1 MVDLSKEMAELAEG
15 LKAGATSHCRVLQFV
30 SALAGEGTSTVAREF
45 ARYMS
50 ERSQLG
56 VWLIELDLLR
66 GAQFASLK
74 AEQTRYGV
82 LGTPTRASV
91 DGSMFF
97 DLSPKLTNSN
107 GQPWPNAGYLDAYPV
122 GQARWWVTRFRR
134 EALRPGQSVRIL
146 SSPDYWRMLRQ
157 YSDWI
162 IIDAPSAQRSR
173 AALATAAYVDDNV
186 MVVSGDSE
194 DISSAV
200 ALRDGLKSVGGRCAG
215 LVFNR
220 APKEAP
226 PFLQTL
232 LR

>member
-1 MVDLSKEMAELAEG
+1 
-15 LKAGATSHCRVLQFV
+15 
-30 SALAGEGTSTVAREF
+30 
-45 ARYMS
+45 
-50 ERSQLG
+50 
-56 VWLIELDLLR
+56 
-66 GAQFASLK
+66 
-74 AEQTRYGV
+74 
-82 LGTPTRASV
+82 
-91 DGSMFF
+91 MFF

-232 LR
+232 VR